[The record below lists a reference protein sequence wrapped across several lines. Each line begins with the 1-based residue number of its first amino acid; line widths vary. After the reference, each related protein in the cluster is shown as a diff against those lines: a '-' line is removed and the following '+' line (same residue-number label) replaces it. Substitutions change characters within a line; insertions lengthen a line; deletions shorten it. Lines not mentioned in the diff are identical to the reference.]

1 MEPQTTTQ
9 DTQNADGKDVV
20 QSTAQDIAQG
30 DIAKKK
36 ILIIDDDEN
45 LTTVLV
51 DKLNFSGFIAESA
64 NDGVVGLKKAL
75 ETKPDLILL
84 DVIMPNM
91 SGWETLEKLRIDA
104 WGENAKVI
112 MLTALDKPES
122 VAHAMEQGSTV
133 FIVKTNYTLDQ
144 IVEKVKEVLLT

>member
-1 MEPQTTTQ
+1 METTT
-9 DTQNADGKDVV
+9 
-20 QSTAQDIAQG
+20 
-30 DIAKKK
+30 KKK

-45 LTTVLV
+45 LTSVLT
-51 DKLNFSGFIAESA
+51 DKLNMSGFEAYSS
-64 NDGVVGLKKAL
+64 NDGASGLTKAI

-91 SGWETLEKLRIDA
+91 SGWEMLEKLRVDA
-104 WGENAKVI
+104 WGENVKVI

-122 VAHAMEQGSTV
+122 VAHAMEEGSTV

-144 IVEKVKEVLLT
+144 IVDKVKEVLNS